1 MAQIA
6 CRGIRG
12 ATTADNNDRDSIID
26 ATKEL
31 LESIVNENDLTVGDI
46 AAAFFTTTKDL
57 TAEYPAVA
65 ARRSLGWTDV
75 ALSNTHEME
84 VPNDISRCIRV
95 LILVNTDK
103 KQSEINNIYLKD
115 AINLRNRGSD
125 IN

>member
-12 ATTADNNDRDSIID
+12 ATTADNNDRESIID
-26 ATKEL
+26 ASKEL

>member
-12 ATTADNNDRDSIID
+12 ATTADNNDRESIID
-26 ATKEL
+26 ASKEL
-31 LESIVNENDLTVGDI
+31 LESIVNENDLNVDDI
-46 AAAFFTTTKDL
+46 AEAFFTTTKDL

-65 ARRSLGWTDV
+65 ARRSLGWTQV

-84 VPNDISRCIRV
+84 VPNDISKCIRV

>member
-12 ATTADNNDRDSIID
+12 ATTADNNDRESIID

-31 LESIVNENDLTVGDI
+31 LESIVNKNNLKVDDI

-65 ARRSLGWTDV
+65 ARRSLGWTQV

-84 VPNDISRCIRV
+84 VPNDISKCIRV

>member
-12 ATTADNNDRDSIID
+12 ATTADNNDRESIID

-57 TAEYPAVA
+57 TAENPEL
-65 ARRSLGWTDV
+65 RK
-75 ALSNTHEME
+75 
-84 VPNDISRCIRV
+84 
-95 LILVNTDK
+95 LVVV
-103 KQSEINNIYLKD
+103 
-115 AINLRNRGSD
+115 
-125 IN
+125 

>member
-12 ATTADNNDRDSIID
+12 ATTADNNDRESIID

-31 LESIVNENDLTVGDI
+31 LESIVNENDLDVGDI

-65 ARRSLGWTDV
+65 ARRSLGWTEV

>member
-12 ATTADNNDRDSIID
+12 ATTADNNDRESIID

-31 LESIVNENDLTVGDI
+31 LESIVNKNNLNVDDI

-65 ARRSLGWTDV
+65 ARRSLGWTQV

-84 VPNDISRCIRV
+84 VPNDISKCIRV

-115 AINLRNRGSD
+115 AINLPNRGSD

>member
-12 ATTADNNDRDSIID
+12 ATTADNNDRESIID

-31 LESIVNENDLTVGDI
+31 LESIVNKNNLNVDDI

-65 ARRSLGWTDV
+65 ARRSLGWTQV

-84 VPNDISRCIRV
+84 VPNDISKCIRV

-115 AINLRNRGSD
+115 AIYLRNRGSD

>member
-12 ATTADNNDRDSIID
+12 ATTADNNDRESIID

-31 LESIVNENDLTVGDI
+31 LESIVNENDLNVGDI

>member
-12 ATTADNNDRDSIID
+12 ATTADNKDRESIID

-65 ARRSLGWTDV
+65 ARRSLGWTQV

-84 VPNDISRCIRV
+84 VPNDISKCIRV